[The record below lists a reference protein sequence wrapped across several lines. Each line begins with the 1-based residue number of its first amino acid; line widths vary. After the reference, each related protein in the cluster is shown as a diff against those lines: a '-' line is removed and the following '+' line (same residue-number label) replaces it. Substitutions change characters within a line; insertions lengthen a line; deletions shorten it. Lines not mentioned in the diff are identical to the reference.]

1 MKRRVVITG
10 IGVIS
15 PNGIGK
21 KNFWDAIVNG
31 KSAVERIT
39 AFDVSQFN
47 SQVASE
53 VKGFNPRAFNL
64 REDQI
69 RRMDRYV
76 QFAVAGA
83 KMAVSDA
90 GIDFASEDRE
100 RIGVCMANAI
110 CGTKYMEEEFIVVTQ
125 WGKEPINPEYVSPY
139 LYDAS
144 VFNTPSN
151 EIAAEYNLMGGCYA
165 LSTGCTAGTD
175 SIIHA
180 YKSIARGETDV
191 MIAGA
196 SEAPITP
203 IALAA
208 FDVINALAKRN
219 HDPSGASRPFDR
231 GRNGFVLG
239 EGCGVLILEDI
250 EHAKKRGAR
259 IYTEIGGTGSTSNAY
274 HMTDL
279 PSDGIAQARCIDI
292 ALNNAQINI
301 DDVSYINAHGSSTEQ
316 NDLFETNSFK
326 RVFKDRAYKIP
337 ISSIKSM
344 IGHPLSAANSIELA
358 ASCLIMESNCMPP
371 TINYEEPD
379 PACDLDYIPN
389 KYREGK
395 VDVIVKTSSGF
406 SGIHSAVVLR
416 RVR

>member
-1 MKRRVVITG
+1 MLDSRQKGWSNEKTRCNNWHRCYFTEW
-10 IGVIS
+10 
-15 PNGIGK
+15 NRK
-21 KNFWDAIVNG
+21 KDFWGAIVNG

-39 AFDVSQFN
+39 AFDVAQFN

-53 VKGFNPRAFNL
+53 VKGFNPRAFGL

-83 KMAVSDA
+83 RMAVEDS
-90 GIDFASEDRE
+90 GIDLSIEDRE
-100 RIGVCMANAI
+100 RIGVCIANAI

-125 WGKEPINPEYVSPY
+125 WGKELINPEYVSPY

-208 FDVINALAKRN
+208 FDVINALAKGTMTLLA
-219 HDPSGASRPFDR
+219 HQGHLT
-231 GRNGFVLG
+231 GR
-239 EGCGVLILEDI
+239 E
-250 EHAKKRGAR
+250 
-259 IYTEIGGTGSTSNAY
+259 
-274 HMTDL
+274 TDL
-279 PSDGIAQARCIDI
+279 CS
-292 ALNNAQINI
+292 
-301 DDVSYINAHGSSTEQ
+301 V
-316 NDLFETNSFK
+316 
-326 RVFKDRAYKIP
+326 KD
-337 ISSIKSM
+337 
-344 IGHPLSAANSIELA
+344 
-358 ASCLIMESNCMPP
+358 
-371 TINYEEPD
+371 
-379 PACDLDYIPN
+379 
-389 KYREGK
+389 
-395 VDVIVKTSSGF
+395 
-406 SGIHSAVVLR
+406 AVC
-416 RVR
+416 